1 MGLKYGWGI
10 HLLDKLKS
18 MLKTGGGKDTEPVQ
32 QSIVGIDISHSYV
45 RTISLTKKNKQWSL
59 NKISTKALDDSYPS
73 EDKRREAIVTNLKN
87 IKLEQKFDSDNAAI
101 SLPVNSAIVQ
111 VIQIPYLEEEE
122 LKEAADNGSLWDTS
136 INIPGEISEY
146 SIFWQTIK
154 KDREKNTL
162 SLLFVASRVD
172 EIEKNCDLVRTA
184 GYDPLIVDVRCFALR
199 NVLKT
204 YEEIESTKTQIFIEI
219 SGQENYAVCM
229 FDSLPFIYD
238 IYVSDPDVEALM
250 KGGTALNKELFSR
263 LASQIR
269 TSVTSFIKQSGVP
282 GIEKIELS
290 SSLLIADKIHKSLK
304 DEILEYKIEMM
315 SPFTFIQIPPQY
327 KSRVDQ
333 EKNLSSLAVAVGLAT
348 RQLDVFGYYKFVTA
362 VSNINLLP
370 DREDRVKKEQKKSQ
384 TTSLMKK
391 LSIVSGSCLASL
403 AVIYGF
409 LMITL
414 PSNGE
419 ILDMQTNASS
429 IKTTLNK
436 KKKQLTDLSK
446 WTHDSGFINNQIL
459 DISYTASFPRGSFIT
474 KVKHLRT
481 GNSVIEVKANDPGL
495 SSDIMN
501 GMSKKFKNVQLLN
514 IKAPKGKKSK
524 MSTLE
529 ISFEIK

>member
-1 MGLKYGWGI
+1 LRQGTE
-10 HLLDKLKS
+10 LLEKLKS
-18 MLKTGGGKDTEPVQ
+18 IFKNQGGGKSTEPVQ
-32 QSIVGIDISHSYV
+32 QDIIGIDISHSYV
-45 RTISLTKKNKQWSL
+45 RTISLKKKNKKWSL
-59 NKISTKALDDSYPS
+59 NKISTKSLEDSYES
-73 EDKRREAIVTNLKN
+73 EEKRREAIISHLKN
-87 IKLEQKFDSDNAAI
+87 IKLEQKFESDNAAI
-101 SLPVNSAIVQ
+101 SLPVNAAIVQ
-111 VIQIPYLEEEE
+111 VVQIPYLDEEE

-136 INIPGEISEY
+136 INVPGELSEY

-162 SLLFVASRVD
+162 SLLFVASRID
-172 EIEKNCDLVRTA
+172 EIEKNCDLVRSA

-199 NVLKT
+199 NILKT
-204 YEEIESTKTQIFIEI
+204 YEESESSKTQVFLEI

-229 FDSLPFIYD
+229 YDNLPFIYD
-238 IYVSDPDVEALM
+238 VYVSDTDVDALM
-250 KGGTALNKELFSR
+250 KGGAALDKELFSR

-290 SSLLIADKIHKSLK
+290 SSLPIADKIHKSLK
-304 DEILEYKIEMM
+304 AEILEYKVDMM
-315 SPFTFIQIPPQY
+315 SPFSFVQIPPQF

-370 DREDRVKKEQKKSQ
+370 DREDRVKKEKKKSQ

-391 LSIVSGSCLASL
+391 MSLVSGLGLVMLVA
-403 AVIYGF
+403 IYGF
-409 LMITL
+409 LMTTL
-414 PSNGE
+414 PSDGE
-419 ILDMQTNASS
+419 ILVMQENAT
-429 IKTTLNK
+429 KTKQTLTRK
-436 KKKQLTDLSK
+436 TKEFKDTTK
-446 WTHDSGFINNQIL
+446 WTYESGTVNNLLL
-459 DISYTASFPRGSFIT
+459 DVSYTASFPRGSFIT
-474 KVKHLRT
+474 AVDHQRKGR
-481 GNSVIEVKANDPGL
+481 SIIEIKINDPEL
-495 SSDIMN
+495 SSKIMS

-514 IKAPKGKKSK
+514 IKAPATGK